1 MRYINK
7 TRFYFEKVIES
18 LNGEF
23 YGPGHTPKKTIELG
37 VASFVK
43 DNGPYD
49 IILCDEYITQDFS
62 DENSPK
68 FKVHACNFPVTEL
81 KRAIEWR
88 DFLTDY
94 KGLKIIVLVQSDYWN
109 FSNKQIEVL
118 KKTGSFFICYGEEFV
133 ISKKDVIKPKFVV
146 RGLNKTIYEGWND
159 NFYKFIKNQKKKI
172 ISYPE
177 VVSKKDAGNTP
188 FRKKR
193 RKWLC
198 IGANY
203 DARVVARQYIG
214 RNIFRPDIWFR
225 ILFKVSEKIN
235 FNIYNKFWTLE
246 LLNYLWGKSIETSKF
261 CYTCGAIVQYPIT
274 KFFEI
279 PVKNSLLI
287 SPNIKGL
294 DPLGFKNGNNIIV
307 SEPDQLAKVEK
318 WLVNNPKKT
327 EKIAMNGQKLILNKH
342 IYESRIKYIKST
354 FKRILKSKF
363 KGSFWQKGGYYF
375 R

>member
-7 TRFYFEKVIES
+7 TRFYFEKIIES

-43 DNGPYD
+43 DNGPFD

-62 DENSPK
+62 NENSPK
-68 FKVHACNFPVTEL
+68 FKIHACNFPVTEL

-118 KKTGSFFICYGEEFV
+118 KKTGSFFICYGEEFL
-133 ISKKDVIKPKFVV
+133 ISKKEVIKPKFVV
-146 RGLNKTIYEGWND
+146 GGLNKSIYEGWND

-214 RNIFRPDIWFR
+214 RNNSRPDIWLSYLFR
-225 ILFKVSEKIN
+225 GAEKIN
-235 FNIYNKFWTLE
+235 FNIYNKFWTLK

-261 CYTCGAIVQYPIT
+261 CYTCGGMAQYPIT

-327 EKIAMNGQKLILNKH
+327 EKVAMNGQKLILNKH

-354 FKRILKSKF
+354 FERILKSKF